1 MEMREYKPLALVFYI
16 DGNGNRSALPLADE
30 QREAFKKKLEEVK
43 MIELDGVVINTY
55 DIKEIRPAYLTSEL
69 EKYYYSRTREERA
82 LLSRRAREQSKNQK
96 INALDFFAEFWTESA
111 IERMQ
116 RILNHAYA
124 PFTPERQSDIEE
136 IMETKKMSPEQ
147 KEAVLMRF
155 RNIKEK
161 LSQPK

>member
-1 MEMREYKPLALVFYI
+1 MREYKPLALVFYI

-43 MIELDGVVINTY
+43 MIELDGIVINTY
-55 DIKEIRPAYLTSEL
+55 DIKEIRPAHLTSEL

-82 LLSRRAREQSKNQK
+82 LLSRRAREQSRNQTL
-96 INALDFFAEFWTESA
+96 NALDFFAEFWTESA

-116 RILNHAYA
+116 RILNQAYA

-161 LSQPK
+161 LSQPR

>member
-1 MEMREYKPLALVFYI
+1 MREYKPLALVFYI

-30 QREAFKKKLEEVK
+30 QREAFKRKLEEVK
-43 MIELDGVVINTY
+43 MIELDGIVINTY
-55 DIKEIRPAYLTSEL
+55 DIKEIRPAHLTSEL

-82 LLSRRAREQSKNQK
+82 LLSRRAREQSRNQK

-116 RILNHAYA
+116 RILNQAYA
-124 PFTPERQSDIEE
+124 LFTPERQSDIEE

>member
-1 MEMREYKPLALVFYI
+1 MV
-16 DGNGNRSALPLADE
+16 
-30 QREAFKKKLEEVK
+30 
-43 MIELDGVVINTY
+43 Y
-55 DIKEIRPAYLTSEL
+55 DIKEIRPAHLTSEL

-82 LLSRRAREQSKNQK
+82 LISRRAREQSRNQK

-116 RILNHAYA
+116 RILNQAYA